1 MTDKT
6 DKTNKITW
14 DNCSYGPCISAESF
28 VRTWQTSD
36 SVADFQREVMRQI
49 HESGYFEERI
59 SDHKEWLS
67 ECAARLCA
75 IQQKDL
81 ESPLLNKKD
90 IAALKGTKFKIYSW
104 QTPEVPHLGDHI
116 EDLERAIR
124 RHTDRITHYQRIL
137 DDPEGSV
144 VKWGGTDLI
153 PSESTLQSRAQRYRK
168 KGVSLQYL
176 TYDNKPSARCRWKVL
191 SELADALA
199 A

>member
-1 MTDKT
+1 VTDKT

-36 SVADFQREVMRQI
+36 SVADFQREVMRQT
-49 HESGYFEERI
+49 HESGYFQERLD
-59 SDHKEWLS
+59 DHKEWLS

-90 IAALKGTKFKIYSW
+90 IAALKGTKVKFYSW
-104 QTPEVPHLGDHI
+104 EPAEVVHLGDHI
-116 EDLERAIR
+116 EDLEKAVS

-144 VKWGGTDLI
+144 KKGGGIDRI
-153 PSESTLQSRAQRYRK
+153 PCSSTLQSRAQRYRK

-176 TYDNKPSARCRWKVL
+176 TYDNEPPVRCRWKVL
-191 SELADALA
+191 SELADELA

>member
-6 DKTNKITW
+6 DKTNEITW
-14 DNCSYGPCISAESF
+14 NNGYISAESF

-36 SVADFQREVMRQI
+36 SVADFQREVMKQV
-49 HESGYFEERI
+49 HEDGYFDVCL
-59 SDHKEWLS
+59 SNHKEYLS
-67 ECAARLCA
+67 EYASRLCA

-81 ESPLLNKKD
+81 ESPLLNEKD
-90 IAALKGTKFKIYSW
+90 IAALKGTKLKIYSW
-104 QTPEVPHLGDHI
+104 EPAEVPHLGDHI
-116 EDLERAIR
+116 EDLERHIR

-144 VKWGGTDLI
+144 TKWGGTDII
-153 PSESTLQSRAQRYRK
+153 PSASTLQNRAQRFRK
-168 KGVSLQYL
+168 KGVPLQYL

-191 SELADALA
+191 SELAEELA